1 MKILVHGS
9 SGRMGQ
15 ELVKIIDSGYRNS
28 ILGGA
33 VGRDID
39 DFQGDVDCIVDFS
52 NHSATE
58 GLVAYALRRK
68 LPLVVATTGHSVEEL
83 KVIMDAS
90 RQIPIFMAANMSLG
104 IALLVELARK
114 TVAMMPDAD
123 IEIVERHHNRKLDA
137 PSGTALLLA
146 DEIKDVRNE
155 LEYNLGRS
163 GHKKREKNEIGI
175 HAIRLGNVVGDHEVI
190 VGTDSQTITL
200 KHEAHSRALFAEGA
214 IAAADF
220 LIKQGPGV
228 YSMRDMIG

>member
-1 MKILVHGS
+1 MRILVHGK

-15 ELVKIIDSGYRNS
+15 ELIKVIESGNRNAS
-28 ILGGA
+28 LAGA
-33 VGRDID
+33 VGRDIN
-39 DFQGDVDCIVDFS
+39 DFNEDVDCIIDFS
-52 NHSATE
+52 NHATAE
-58 GLVAYALRRK
+58 YLTAYAVRRK

-83 KVIMDAS
+83 KHIMYAS
-90 RQIPIFMAANMSLG
+90 TEIPVFTAANMSLG

-123 IEIVERHHNRKLDA
+123 IEILERHHNRKLDA

-175 HAIRLGNVVGDHEVI
+175 HAIRIGNVVGDHEVI
-190 VGTDSQTITL
+190 IGTDSQTITL

-214 IAAADF
+214 LAAAEF
-220 LIKQGPGV
+220 LIKQGPGM
-228 YSMRDMIG
+228 YTMRDLIG